1 MRRLSLPVE
10 KTARTDA
17 LQRARLVR
25 SIAEEFSSV
34 APIDEVWARCTALLA
49 ALSTARQLKI
59 VLNDNEDEDDEL
71 ARAVSERGSTVILER
86 PDGLEIGVPIRF
98 GRTVFGAICMRDIA
112 AHDDE
117 RMTLLESC
125 ALHAGARLYRD
136 ATTEDQERY
145 ALLAYTDSLTD
156 IANRRKFDEAFT
168 REWSRAVREQAP
180 ISVLMLD
187 VDYFKGFNDRYGHP
201 TGDLCLQRIA
211 HALQDA
217 VKRPTDLVARY
228 GGEEFVALLP
238 QTAVAGSIT
247 TAEAMRS
254 AVEQLRIR
262 HEGSSLARVSLSIG
276 IASIIP
282 SGTDTLESL
291 MRSADEHLYRAK
303 LAGRNRVCAMGYES
317 ESAESVQPA
326 QDSPRGNLPLQ
337 LTPLI
342 GRASEIGEL
351 RHLLDSHRLVT
362 IAGVGGVGKTRIA
375 ITVAAEI
382 ADRFDDGVWYADLAT
397 LSDPR
402 LLAQTVGAPFAA
414 KIPMG
419 DAPFDSLAG
428 ILEEKIA
435 LLVLDTCEHLIEG
448 VSKLANT
455 LLHRCPRLTILA
467 TSRTPLDVAG
477 EAIYRLPSLSLP
489 PPGAIPTVADAASY
503 DAVALFVDRALASAP
518 EFRLLEE
525 NVESVVEACRRVDGI
540 ALAIEIAAARMNVL
554 TPASLAWR
562 LNERFHMLRR
572 GSRTA
577 FSRHQTMRAL
587 IDWSHDM
594 LEERERALFER
605 VSVFANGWNADEAA
619 AICSGG
625 TVAAED
631 VFDLLSALAD
641 KSLVVID
648 PDSYGERF
656 HLLEP
661 LRDYAAEKL
670 SERGERNEL
679 RRAHGTYFLNLLI
692 AGGDRPL
699 MPRPKPWI
707 ASIDERL
714 PDVRAALTWAL
725 DEGNDLSGGARATI
739 AFSEYTERRN
749 LPGEAL
755 DRLRTVTAAG
765 AGGAALAPGLL
776 LDARIAQASAT
787 IDSGLWDSELAD
799 VVARAR
805 DLGDPRSIA
814 SAISVATHAS
824 AISGN
829 PVDETLVDEAI
840 AHARSTGDG
849 YLLGRIL
856 GLGAYLRDREPES
869 VRACYEEAIGALGPY
884 GDALCTAALYNN
896 WSEFEFEQGD
906 YARALEISEKE
917 RAITTGEPG
926 LDRMTVMADVNRAM
940 YALAARDLDLA
951 ATYAREALIATRGL
965 RNPTYIMLSICAI
978 LHLAG
983 VSFRRGNTERA
994 AQLLGFVEE
1003 TSRANAIK
1011 LQINEKLE
1019 YDTLCSEARGSL
1031 GIEGFSAFAMDGA
1044 GWSATRAHEE
1054 ALATASNITV

>member
-1 MRRLSLPVE
+1 MRRLSVPVE

-25 SIAEEFSSV
+25 SIAEEFCSD
-34 APIDEVWARCTALLA
+34 APIDEVWARCSVLLA
-49 ALSTARQLKI
+49 QLSTARQLKI
-59 VLNDNEDEDDEL
+59 VLNGDEDDDL
-71 ARAVSERGSTVILER
+71 ARVVAERGSIVIHEVA
-86 PDGLEIGVPIRF
+86 DGLEIGVPIRF
-98 GRTVFGAICMRDIA
+98 GRTYFGAICLRDIA

-168 REWSRAVREQAP
+168 REWSRAVREHVP

-254 AVEQLRIR
+254 AVESLRIG
-262 HEGSSLARVSLSIG
+262 HEGSSLGRVSLSIG
-276 IASIIP
+276 VASIIP

-291 MRSADEHLYRAK
+291 MRSADEQLYRAK
-303 LAGRNRVCAMGYES
+303 LGGRNRVAAMGYES

-326 QDSPRGNLPLQ
+326 QDSPRGNLPVQ
-337 LTPLI
+337 LTALI
-342 GRASEIGEL
+342 GRSAELAEL
-351 RHLLDSHRLVT
+351 RRLLDSHRLVT

-397 LSDPR
+397 LTDPR

-419 DAPFDSLAG
+419 DAPFESLAG
-428 ILEEKIA
+428 ILETKIA

-455 LLHRCPRLTILA
+455 LLQRCPRLTILA

-489 PPGAIPTVADAASY
+489 PSGAAPAAGDATSY
-503 DAVALFVDRALASAP
+503 DAIALFVDRAMASAP
-518 EFRLLEE
+518 EFRLLDE
-525 NVESVVEACRRVDGI
+525 NVESVVEVCRRVDGI

-594 LEERERALFER
+594 LDERERALFER

-619 AICSGG
+619 VICAGG
-625 TVAAED
+625 DVTRED

-661 LRDYAAEKL
+661 LRDYASEKL
-670 SERGERNEL
+670 TERGERAAL
-679 RRAHGTYFLNLLI
+679 RRAHAEYFLAMLI
-692 AGGDRPL
+692 SGGDRPL
-699 MPRPKPWI
+699 MPRPKTWI
-707 ASIDERL
+707 ATIDERL
-714 PDVRAALTWAL
+714 PDVRAALTWAV
-725 DEGNDLSGGARATI
+725 DEGNDLAEGARATI
-739 AFSEYTERRN
+739 SFSEYTERRN

-755 DRLRTVTAAG
+755 ERLRTLATNAAG
-765 AGGAALAPGLL
+765 STLVAPGVL
-776 LDARIAQASAT
+776 LDARIAEASAT
-787 IDSGLWDSELAD
+787 IDSGLWDSGLASI
-799 VVARAR
+799 VSRAR
-805 DLGDPRSIA
+805 ELSDPRSIA
-814 SAISVATHAS
+814 SAISVACHGA
-824 AISGN
+824 AISGDDL
-829 PVDETLVDEAI
+829 DEALVDEA
-840 AHARSTGDG
+840 
-849 YLLGRIL
+849 
-856 GLGAYLRDREPES
+856 
-869 VRACYEEAIGALGPY
+869 
-884 GDALCTAALYNN
+884 
-896 WSEFEFEQGD
+896 
-906 YARALEISEKE
+906 
-917 RAITTGEPG
+917 
-926 LDRMTVMADVNRAM
+926 
-940 YALAARDLDLA
+940 
-951 ATYAREALIATRGL
+951 
-965 RNPTYIMLSICAI
+965 
-978 LHLAG
+978 
-983 VSFRRGNTERA
+983 
-994 AQLLGFVEE
+994 
-1003 TSRANAIK
+1003 
-1011 LQINEKLE
+1011 
-1019 YDTLCSEARGSL
+1019 
-1031 GIEGFSAFAMDGA
+1031 
-1044 GWSATRAHEE
+1044 
-1054 ALATASNITV
+1054 

>member
-1 MRRLSLPVE
+1 MRRLSVPVE

-25 SIAEEFSSV
+25 SIAEEFCSD
-34 APIDEVWARCTALLA
+34 APVDEVWARCSVLLA
-49 ALSTARQLKI
+49 QLSTARQLKI
-59 VLNDNEDEDDEL
+59 VLNGDEEDDL
-71 ARAVSERGSTVILER
+71 ARAVAERGSIVIHEVA
-86 PDGLEIGVPIRF
+86 DGLEIGVPIRF
-98 GRTVFGAICMRDIA
+98 GRTFFGAICLRDIA

-136 ATTEDQERY
+136 ATMEDRERY

-168 REWSRAVREQAP
+168 REWSRAVREKAP
-180 ISVLMLD
+180 ISILMLD

-211 HALQDA
+211 HALQDG

-254 AVEQLRIR
+254 AVESLRIS
-262 HEGSSLARVSLSIG
+262 HEGSSLGRVSLSIG
-276 IASIIP
+276 VASIVP
-282 SGTDTLESL
+282 SGTDTLDSL
-291 MRSADEHLYRAK
+291 MRSADEQLYRAK
-303 LAGRNRVCAMGYES
+303 LAGRNRVAAMGYES
-317 ESAESVQPA
+317 ASAESVQPA
-326 QDSPRGNLPLQ
+326 QDSPRGNLPSQ
-337 LTPLI
+337 LTALI
-342 GRASEIGEL
+342 GRTAEIAEL
-351 RHLLDSHRLVT
+351 RRLLNSHRLVT

-382 ADRFDDGVWYADLAT
+382 EDRFDDGVWYADLAT
-397 LSDPR
+397 LTDPR

-428 ILEEKIA
+428 ILETKIA

-455 LLHRCPRLTILA
+455 LLQRCPRLTILA

-477 EAIYRLPSLSLP
+477 EAIYRLPSLSVP
-489 PPGAIPTVADAASY
+489 PLGPAPPVDDATNY
-503 DAVALFVDRALASAP
+503 DAIALFVDRALVSAP
-518 EFRLLEE
+518 AFRLLAE
-525 NVESVVEACRRVDGI
+525 NVESVVEVCRRVDGI

-594 LEERERALFER
+594 LDERERALFDR
-605 VSVFANGWNADEAA
+605 VSVFANGWNAGEAA
-619 AICSGG
+619 AICASGNV
-625 TVAAED
+625 TADD

-641 KSLVVID
+641 KSLVAID

-670 SERGERNEL
+670 AERGERAAL
-679 RRAHGTYFLNLLI
+679 RRAHAEYFLDLLI
-692 AGGDRPL
+692 SGGDRPL
-699 MPRPKPWI
+699 MPRPKTWI
-707 ASIDERL
+707 ALIDERL
-714 PDVRAALTWAL
+714 PDVRAALTWAV
-725 DEGNDLSGGARATI
+725 DEAHDLAGGARATI

-755 DRLRTVTAAG
+755 ERLRTLAANAASG
-765 AGGAALAPGLL
+765 AGVAPGVL
-776 LDARIAQASAT
+776 LDARIAEASAT
-787 IDSGLWDSELAD
+787 VDSGLWDSGLATI
-799 VVARAR
+799 VARAR
-805 DLGDPRSIA
+805 ELNDPRSIA
-814 SAISVATHAS
+814 SAISVACHGL
-824 AISGN
+824 AISGDDL
-829 PVDETLVDEAI
+829 DEALVDEAI
-840 AHARSTGDG
+840 AHARTVGDG

-856 GLGAYLRDREPES
+856 GLGAYLRQRAPEQ
-869 VRACYEEAIGALGPY
+869 VRGCYDEALRALNPY
-884 GDALCTAALYNN
+884 GDALYIAALYNN

-906 YARALEISEKE
+906 YARALELSEKE

-926 LDRMTVMADVNRAM
+926 LDRMTVMADVNRSM
-940 YALAARDLDLA
+940 YALASHDLDLA
-951 ATYAREALIATRGL
+951 AAYAREALIATRGL
-965 RNPTYIMLSICAI
+965 RNPTYIMLSICAM

-983 VSFRRGNTERA
+983 VAFRRGNPGRA
-994 AQLLGFVEE
+994 AQLLGYVEE

-1019 YDTLCSEARGSL
+1019 YDTLCSELRGAL
-1031 GIEGFSAFAMDGA
+1031 GIEGFSRYAMDA
-1044 GWSATRAHEE
+1044 AAWSATRAHEE
-1054 ALATASNITV
+1054 ALATASNINV

>member
-1 MRRLSLPVE
+1 MRRLSMPVE

-25 SIAEEFSSV
+25 SIAEEFCSD
-34 APIDEVWARCTALLA
+34 APIEEVWSRCTGLLA
-49 ALSTARQLKI
+49 SLSTARQLKI
-59 VLNDNEDEDDEL
+59 VLNGEEEDEL
-71 ARAVSERGSTVILER
+71 ATAVAERKSTVIHELA
-86 PDGLEIGVPIRF
+86 DGLEIGVPIRF
-98 GRTVFGAICMRDIA
+98 GRTVFGAICLRDIA

-168 REWSRAVREQAP
+168 REWSRAVREHAP

-211 HALQDA
+211 HSLQDA

-247 TAEAMRS
+247 TAEMMRS
-254 AVEQLRIR
+254 AVESLRIT
-262 HEGSSLARVSLSIG
+262 HEGSSLGRVSLSIG
-276 IASIIP
+276 VASLIP

-291 MRSADEHLYRAK
+291 MRSADEQLYRAK
-303 LAGRNRVCAMGYES
+303 LGGRNRVAAIGYES

-326 QDSPRGNLPLQ
+326 QDSPRGNLPVQ
-337 LTPLI
+337 LTALI
-342 GRASEIGEL
+342 GRTAEIGEL
-351 RHLLDSHRLVT
+351 RRLLDSHRLVT

-397 LSDPR
+397 LTDPR

-419 DAPFDSLAG
+419 DAPFESLAG

-448 VSKLANT
+448 VSKLAST

-489 PPGAIPTVADAASY
+489 PHGSMPSATDATNY
-503 DAVALFVDRALASAP
+503 DAIALFVDRALASAP
-518 EFRLLEE
+518 DFRLLEE

-594 LEERERALFER
+594 LDERERALFER
-605 VSVFANGWNADEAA
+605 VSVFANGWNCDEAT
-619 AICSGG
+619 AICAGG
-625 TVAAED
+625 TILADD

-661 LRDYAAEKL
+661 LRDYASEKL
-670 SERGERNEL
+670 VERGERDAL
-679 RRAHGTYFLNLLI
+679 RRAHGQYFLKVLI

-699 MPRPKPWI
+699 MPHPKTWI
-707 ASIDERL
+707 ASIDKRL
-714 PDVRAALTWAL
+714 PDVRAALTWAI
-725 DEGNDLSGGARATI
+725 DERHDLGEGARA
-739 AFSEYTERRN
+739 AVAYSEYTERRN

-755 DRLRTVTAAG
+755 ERLRAVAAAA
-765 AGGAALAPGLL
+765 AGGAEIAPGLL
-776 LDARIAQASAT
+776 LDARIAEASAT
-787 IDSGLWDSELAD
+787 IDSGLWDSGLANI
-799 VVARAR
+799 VSRAR
-805 DLGDPRSIA
+805 EFADPRSIA
-814 SAISVATHAS
+814 SAISVACHGA
-824 AISGN
+824 AISGE
-829 PVDETLVDEAI
+829 PLDEALVDEAI
-840 AHARSTGDG
+840 AHARTVGDG
-849 YLLGRIL
+849 YLLGRIV
-856 GLGAYLRDREPES
+856 GLGAYLRQREPARI
-869 VRACYEEAIGALGPY
+869 RACYDEAINALAPY
-884 GDALCTAALYNN
+884 GDALCIAALYNN

-906 YARALEISEKE
+906 YALAVEISEKE

-940 YALAARDLDLA
+940 YALASRDLDLA
-951 ATYAREALIATRGL
+951 ATYAREALIATRGM

-983 VSFRRGNTERA
+983 VAHRRENPGRA
-994 AQLLGFVEE
+994 AQLLGYIEE
-1003 TSRANAIK
+1003 TSRANAII

-1019 YDTLCSEARGSL
+1019 YDTLCSELRGVL
-1031 GIEGFSAFAMDGA
+1031 GIEGFSGYAMDGA
-1044 GWSATRAHEE
+1044 AWSAARAHEE
-1054 ALATASNITV
+1054 ALATAANITV

>member
-1 MRRLSLPVE
+1 VQVE

-17 LQRARLVR
+17 LHRARLVR
-25 SIAEEFSSV
+25 SIAEEFCSD
-34 APIDEVWARCTALLA
+34 APIGEVWARCTSLLA
-49 ALSTARQLKI
+49 SLSTARQLKI
-59 VLNDNEDEDDEL
+59 VLNGDEEDEL
-71 ARAVSERGSTVILER
+71 AAAVAERGSIVIHELA
-86 PDGLEIGVPIRF
+86 DGLEIGVPIRF
-98 GRTVFGAICMRDIA
+98 GRTFFGAICLRDIA

-136 ATTEDQERY
+136 ETMEDQERY

-168 REWSRAVREQAP
+168 REWSRAVREHAP

-247 TAEAMRS
+247 TAESMRS
-254 AVEQLRIR
+254 AVEALHIA
-262 HEGSSLARVSLSIG
+262 HEGSSLKRVSLSIG

-291 MRSADEHLYRAK
+291 MRSADEQLYRAK
-303 LAGRNRVCAMGYES
+303 LAGRNRVAAVGYES

-326 QDSPRGNLPLQ
+326 QDSPRGNLPVQ

-342 GRASEIGEL
+342 GRAAEIGEL
-351 RHLLDSHRLVT
+351 RRLLDTHRLVT

-375 ITVAAEI
+375 ISVAAEI
-382 ADRFDDGVWYADLAT
+382 ADRFDDGVWYADLAA

-419 DAPFDSLAG
+419 DAPFESLAG

-435 LLVLDTCEHLIEG
+435 LLVLDTCEHMIEA
-448 VSKLANT
+448 VSRLANT
-455 LLHRCPRLTILA
+455 LLARCPRLTILA

-477 EAIYRLPSLSLP
+477 ESIYRLPSLSLP
-489 PPGAIPTVADAASY
+489 PHGTMPSAADATNY
-503 DAVALFVDRALASAP
+503 DAIALFVDRALASAP
-518 EFRLLEE
+518 DFRLLEE
-525 NVESVVEACRRVDGI
+525 NVESVVESCRRVDGI

-577 FSRHQTMRAL
+577 FTRHQTMRAL

-594 LEERERALFER
+594 LDERERVLFER
-605 VSVFANGWNADEAA
+605 VSVFANGWSAIEAA
-619 AICSGG
+619 AICTGG
-625 TVAAED
+625 AVVEDD

-648 PDSYGERF
+648 QDSYGERF

-670 SERGERNEL
+670 AERGERNAL
-679 RRAHGTYFLNLLI
+679 RRAHAAYFLNLLI
-692 AGGDRPL
+692 EGGDRPL
-699 MPRPKPWI
+699 MPRHKAWI
-707 ASIDERL
+707 AKIDERL
-714 PDVRAALTWAL
+714 PDVRAALTWAV
-725 DEGNDLSGGARATI
+725 DEGNDLAEGARATI

-749 LPGEAL
+749 LPGESL
-755 DRLRTVTAAG
+755 DRLRSLAEAAAGSTKVTAQVM
-765 AGGAALAPGLL
+765 
-776 LDARIAQASAT
+776 LDARIAEASAI
-787 IDSGLWDSELAD
+787 IDSGLWDEGLKDIVSR
-799 VVARAR
+799 ARALDDAR
-805 DLGDPRSIA
+805 AIA
-814 SAISVATHAS
+814 GAISVACHGA
-824 AISGN
+824 AISGDHI
-829 PVDETLVDEAI
+829 DEALVDEAI
-840 AHARSTGDG
+840 ARARTVGDG

-856 GLGAYLRDREPES
+856 GLGAYLRDRDPE
-869 VRACYEEAIGALGPY
+869 RIRDCYEEAIRALGPY

-896 WSEFEFEQGD
+896 WSEFEFERGD

-926 LDRMTVMADVNRAM
+926 LERMTVMADVNRAM
-940 YALAARDLDLA
+940 YALASHDLDLA
-951 ATYAREALIATRGL
+951 STYAREALIATRGL
-965 RNPTYIMLSICAI
+965 RNPTYIMLSICAM

-983 VSFRRGNTERA
+983 VAYRRGNPQRA

-1003 TSRANAIK
+1003 TSLAHGIK
-1011 LQINEKLE
+1011 LQVNERLE
-1019 YDTLCSEARGSL
+1019 YDTLCSELRGAL
-1031 GIEGFSAFAMDGA
+1031 GIEGFSGYAMEGA
-1044 GWSATRAHEE
+1044 AWSAARAHEE
-1054 ALATASNITV
+1054 ALSTASNIAV

>member
-1 MRRLSLPVE
+1 MRRLSVPVE

-25 SIAEEFSSV
+25 SIAEEFCSD
-34 APIDEVWARCTALLA
+34 APIDEVWARCSVLLA
-49 ALSTARQLKI
+49 QLSTARQLKI
-59 VLNDNEDEDDEL
+59 VLNGDEEDEL
-71 ARAVSERGSTVILER
+71 ARAVAERGSIVIHEV

-98 GRTVFGAICMRDIA
+98 GRTFFGAICLRDIA

-168 REWSRAVREQAP
+168 REWSRAVREHAP

-247 TAEAMRS
+247 TAEAMRL
-254 AVEQLRIR
+254 AVENLRIS
-262 HEGSSLARVSLSIG
+262 HEGSSLGRVSLSIG
-276 IASIIP
+276 VASIMP

-291 MRSADEHLYRAK
+291 MRSADEQLYRAK
-303 LAGRNRVCAMGYES
+303 LAGRNRVAAMGYES

-326 QDSPRGNLPLQ
+326 QDSPRGNLPVQ
-337 LTPLI
+337 LTALI
-342 GRASEIGEL
+342 GRAAEITEL
-351 RHLLDSHRLVT
+351 RRLLDSHRLVT

-397 LSDPR
+397 LTDPR

-428 ILEEKIA
+428 ILETKIA

-455 LLHRCPRLTILA
+455 LLQRCPRLTILA

-489 PPGAIPTVADAASY
+489 PPGTTPAAADATAF
-503 DAVALFVDRALASAP
+503 DAIALFVDRALASAP

-525 NVESVVEACRRVDGI
+525 NVESVVEVCRRVDGI

-562 LNERFHMLRR
+562 LNERFHTLRR

-594 LEERERALFER
+594 LDERERALFER
-605 VSVFANGWNADEAA
+605 VSVFANGWNAGEAA
-619 AICSGG
+619 AICAGG
-625 TVAAED
+625 DVPEDD
-631 VFDLLSALAD
+631 VFDLLAALAD

-661 LRDYAAEKL
+661 LRDYAGEKL
-670 SERGERNEL
+670 AERGDRAAL
-679 RRAHGTYFLNLLI
+679 RRAHAEYFLNLLI
-692 AGGDRPL
+692 SGGDRPL
-699 MPRPKPWI
+699 MPRPKTWI
-707 ASIDERL
+707 AIIDERL
-714 PDVRAALTWAL
+714 PDVRAALTWAV
-725 DEGNDLSGGARATI
+725 DEGNDLSEGARATI

-755 DRLRTVTAAG
+755 ERLRTLAANAAG
-765 AGGAALAPGLL
+765 SAKVAPGVL
-776 LDARIAQASAT
+776 LDARIAEASAI
-787 IDSGLWDSELAD
+787 IDSGLWDSGLANI
-799 VVARAR
+799 VARAR
-805 DLGDPRSIA
+805 ELSDPRSIA
-814 SAISVATHAS
+814 SAISVACHGL
-824 AISGN
+824 AISG
-829 PVDETLVDEAI
+829 DELDEALVDEAI
-840 AHARSTGDG
+840 AHARTVGDG

-856 GLGAYLRDREPES
+856 GLGAYLRQRAPAQ
-869 VRACYEEAIGALGPY
+869 VRGCYDEAIRALSPY
-884 GDALCTAALYNN
+884 GDALCIAALLNN

-906 YARALEISEKE
+906 YSRALEISEKE

-926 LDRMTVMADVNRAM
+926 LDRMTVMADVNRSM
-940 YALAARDLDLA
+940 YALASHDLDLA
-951 ATYAREALIATRGL
+951 ASYAREALISTRGL

-983 VSFRRGNTERA
+983 VAFRRENPERA
-994 AQLLGFVEE
+994 AQLLGYVEE

-1019 YDTLCSEARGSL
+1019 YDTLCSELRGAL
-1031 GIEGFSAFAMDGA
+1031 GIEGFSGYAMDGA
-1044 GWSATRAHEE
+1044 AWSATRAHEE
-1054 ALATASNITV
+1054 ALATASNIKV